1 MGKARDYS
9 GVAITTPVTYG
20 YARTTEHEV
29 PWYVGGVLEEMM
41 RRTGIAKSEIDGF
54 ILASYRLAP
63 DHSASMVEYFG
74 LSMRF
79 MVDLPFGGASG
90 VIAMRRAIRAVQS
103 GDAEIVACV
112 GADVAPTGFGIGANF
127 SRFSRD
133 HVYPYGAGGPNA
145 VFAMIT
151 QNYMQK
157 FAATR
162 EDFGRICVAQRQNGA
177 GFPLAVMRT
186 PISMQEYLSARPI
199 SDPLVLLDCVM
210 RVNGGEGFLVM
221 AGDRAR
227 SLGLPFVSVAGTM
240 ERHDGTLATPVQE
253 NVGVNAARDGL
264 YEEASLG
271 PQDMDFVQ
279 AYDDYPVIV
288 MLQLEALGFCAP
300 GEAAHF
306 LRERSLTTAGD
317 FPLNTNGGMLAMGQ
331 AGAAGGFVG
340 MTEALRQLTGETL
353 GGAAV
358 REARAGIVSCYG
370 TVNYDRG
377 LCSSAAILT
386 KGRAK

>member
-1 MGKARDYS
+1 MARIRDYS
-9 GVAITTPVTYG
+9 GIAVTTPVTYG
-20 YARTTEHEV
+20 YARATDHEV
-29 PWYVGGVLEEMM
+29 PWYIGGVLEEMM
-41 RRTGIAKSEIDGF
+41 RRTGVAKREIDGF
-54 ILASYRLAP
+54 VLATYRLAP

-74 LSMRF
+74 LSTRF

-90 VIAMRRAIRAVQS
+90 VIALRRAVRAVQC

-151 QNYMQK
+151 QNYMRK
-157 FAATR
+157 FSATR

-177 GFPLAVMRT
+177 AFPLAVMRS

-199 SDPLVLLDCVM
+199 SDPLALLDCVM

-221 AGDRAR
+221 AEDRAR
-227 SLGLPFVSVAGTM
+227 SLGLPFVSVVGTM
-240 ERHDGTLATPVQE
+240 ERHDGALATPVQE

-264 YEEASLG
+264 YEEASIG
-271 PQDMDFVQ
+271 PQDVDFVQ

-300 GEAAHF
+300 GEAARF
-306 LRERSLTTAGD
+306 LRERRLTTDGD

-353 GGAAV
+353 GGAVV
-358 REARAGIVSCYG
+358 RDARAGIVSCYG

-386 KGRAK
+386 KGGGK

>member
-1 MGKARDYS
+1 MAKVRDYS

-20 YARTTEHEV
+20 YARSSEHEV
-29 PWYVGGVLEEMM
+29 PWYIGGVLEEMM
-41 RRTGIAKSEIDGF
+41 RRTGISKKEIDGLV
-54 ILASYRLAP
+54 LATYRLAP

-74 LSMRF
+74 LSTRF
-79 MVDLPFGGASG
+79 MIDLPFGGASG

-103 GDAEIVACV
+103 GDAEVVACI

-133 HVYPYGAGGPNA
+133 HVYPYGSGGPNA

-151 QNYMQK
+151 QNYMRK
-157 FAATR
+157 FGATR
-162 EDFGRICVAQRQNGA
+162 EDFGRICVAQRHNGA
-177 GFPLAVMRT
+177 AFPLAVMRS
-186 PISMQEYLSARPI
+186 PITMQDYLSARPI
-199 SDPLVLLDCVM
+199 SDPLVLLDCVR

-221 AGDRAR
+221 SEDRAR
-227 SLGLPFVSVAGTM
+227 ALRVPFVTVAATM

-253 NVGVNAARDGL
+253 AVGINAARDGF

-271 PQDMDFVQ
+271 PADMDFVQ

-300 GEAAHF
+300 GEAARF
-306 LRERSLTTAGD
+306 LRDRRMAVDGD

-340 MTEALRQLTGETL
+340 VTEAMRQLTGETL
-353 GGAAV
+353 DGGVVPDA
-358 REARAGIVSCYG
+358 EIGLVSCYG

-377 LCSSAAILT
+377 LCSSAAILRRG
-386 KGRAK
+386 KSL

>member
-1 MGKARDYS
+1 MAKVRDYS
-9 GVAITTPVTYG
+9 GVVLTTPVTYG

-29 PWYVGGVLEEMM
+29 PWYIGGVLEEMM
-41 RRTGIAKSEIDGF
+41 HRTGITKDQIDGF

-74 LSMRF
+74 LSTRF
-79 MVDLPFGGASG
+79 MIDLPFGGASG
-90 VIAMRRAIRAVQS
+90 VIAARRAIRAVQN
-103 GDAEIVACV
+103 GDAEVVACV

-151 QNYMQK
+151 QNYMRK
-157 FAATR
+157 FGASR
-162 EDFGRICVAQRQNGA
+162 EDFGRICVAQRKNGA
-177 GFPLAVMRT
+177 AFPLAVMRT
-186 PISMQEYLSARPI
+186 PISMQEYMSARPI

-221 AGDRAR
+221 TEDRAR
-227 SLGLPFVSVAGTM
+227 SRGLPFVSVAATM
-240 ERHDGTLATPVQE
+240 ERHDGTMATPVQE
-253 NVGVNAARDGL
+253 AVGVNAARDAF

-271 PQDMDFVQ
+271 PQDIDFVQ

-288 MLQLEALGFCAP
+288 MLQLEALGFCKP
-300 GEAAHF
+300 GEAARF
-306 LRERSLTTAGD
+306 LRERELTTEGD

-340 MTEALRQLTGETL
+340 MTEAMRQLTGETL
-353 GGAAV
+353 GGSV
-358 REARAGIVSCYG
+358 VPRARAGIVSCYG

-377 LCSSAAILT
+377 LCSSAAVLKKGGT
-386 KGRAK
+386 K